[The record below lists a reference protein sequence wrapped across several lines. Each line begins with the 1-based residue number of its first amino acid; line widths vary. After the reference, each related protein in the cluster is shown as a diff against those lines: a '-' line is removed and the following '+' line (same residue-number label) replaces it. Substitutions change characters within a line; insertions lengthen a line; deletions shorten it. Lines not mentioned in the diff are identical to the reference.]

1 MGKIGLNVVL
11 LITLVLVGLYAWRSK
26 RREAWIQAQ
35 RCYAC
40 GAAPSTR
47 DKVGHLC
54 GDCVQTRTIQRWLAG
69 FMALVVGGIAAWWHG
84 PF

>member
-1 MGKIGLNVVL
+1 MGKIGLNFVL
-11 LITLVLVGLYAWRSK
+11 LLTLVLVGLYAWRSK
-26 RREAWIQAQ
+26 RRDAWIKAQ

-47 DKVGHLC
+47 DKTGQIC
-54 GDCVQTRTIQRWLAG
+54 GDCMQTHTIQRWLAG
-69 FMALVVGGIAAWWHG
+69 VMALVAGGVAAWLHW